1 MGNPDLNSSYDSL
14 LELSQSY
21 GELHRALAGASDP
34 LKQIKPLMG
43 DPSASS
49 TDSWLIRTGVAFIAF
64 PDPGIGEVIGVAM
77 ITAGLLRKRLKRLT
91 IADMNR
97 ELQEMAK
104 KIDGCK

>member
-1 MGNPDLNSSYDSL
+1 MSRTDLNSSYASL

-21 GELHRALAGASDP
+21 SELHHALTGASDP
-34 LKQIKPLMG
+34 IKRIKPLMG
-43 DPSASS
+43 DPAAPS
-49 TDSWLIRTGVAFIAF
+49 TDSWLIRTGVAFIAI

-97 ELQEMAK
+97 ELQEMTK
-104 KIDGCK
+104 KIDNFK